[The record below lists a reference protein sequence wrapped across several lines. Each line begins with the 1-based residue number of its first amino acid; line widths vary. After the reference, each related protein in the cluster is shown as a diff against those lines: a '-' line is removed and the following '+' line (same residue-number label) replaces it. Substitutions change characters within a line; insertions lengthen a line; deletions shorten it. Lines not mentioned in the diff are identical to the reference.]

1 MDEFGVGRH
10 LLLTLTPTE
19 QDQGTRLDQYLA
31 AQTDRS
37 RSQVQRLIAE
47 GQVTVHDVELVKAS
61 LRLAGGETIVV
72 QLPPADETPAPA
84 PEPIPLDIVYEDRDV
99 LVIDK
104 PAGLTVHPAAGRE
117 TGTLVNALL
126 ARYPH
131 LEGTDPEGRP
141 GIVHRLDK
149 DTSGLLVV
157 GKSQRAIANLK
168 AQFKTQTVRKS
179 YTTLV
184 VGRLPTA
191 QGLIDAPVGRHPRYR
206 QRMTVRSDGRE
217 ARTRFT
223 VLETLPGYSLVE
235 ARPETGRTHQI
246 RTHLAYIG
254 HPVAGDPVY
263 GPRKDRL
270 GVGRQFLHASGLGFQ
285 HPITGQPLE
294 FASELPDD
302 LQRVLERLRGR
313 T

>member
-1 MDEFGVGRH
+1 MNR
-10 LLLTLTPTE
+10 LTFTSAE
-19 QDQGTRLDQYLA
+19 QDQGTRLDRFLA
-31 AQTDRS
+31 AQTDLS
-37 RSQVQRLIAE
+37 RSQVQRLIAA
-47 GQVTVHDVELVKAS
+47 GQVTVDGQAAKAS
-61 LRLAGGETIVV
+61 LRLAGHETIVV
-72 QLPPADETPAPA
+72 QLPPAAETPSPA
-84 PEPIPLDIVYEDRDV
+84 PESIPLNVVYEDRDV
-99 LVIDK
+99 LIIDK
-104 PAGLTVHPAAGRE
+104 PPGLVIHPAVGHE

-168 AQFKTQTVRKS
+168 AQFKAHSVSKR

-184 VGRLPTA
+184 VGRLPSS
-191 QGLIDAPVGRHPRYR
+191 QGLIDAPVGRHPRWR
-206 QRMTVRSDGRE
+206 QRIAVRSDGRE

-223 VLETLPGYSLVE
+223 LLETLSGYSLVE

-246 RTHLAYIG
+246 RVHFAYIG
-254 HPVAGDPVY
+254 HPVAGDPIY

-285 HPITGQPLE
+285 HPITSQYVE
-294 FASELPDD
+294 FTSELPDD
-302 LQRVLERLRGR
+302 LQSVLSRLRGG

>member
-1 MDEFGVGRH
+1 MDR
-10 LLLTLTPTE
+10 LTFTPTD
-19 QDQGTRLDQYLA
+19 QDQNTRLDRFLA
-31 AQTDRS
+31 AQTDLS

-47 GQVTVHDVELVKAS
+47 GQVTVDSAPTKAS
-61 LRLAGGETIVV
+61 LRLTGRETILV
-72 QLPPADETPAPA
+72 QLPPADEPPSPA
-84 PEPIPLDIVYEDRDV
+84 PEPIPLDAVYEDRDV

-104 PAGLTVHPAAGRE
+104 PAGLVIHPAVGHE

-131 LEGTDPEGRP
+131 LAGTDPEGRP

-149 DTSGLLVV
+149 DTSGLLAV
-157 GKSQRAIANLK
+157 GKTQRAIANLK
-168 AQFKTQTVRKS
+168 AQFKARSVSKC
-179 YTTLV
+179 YTALV
-184 VGRLPTA
+184 VGRLPTV
-191 QGLIDAPVGRHPRYR
+191 QGLIDAPVGRHPRWR
-206 QRMTVRSDGRE
+206 QRMAVRSDGRE

-246 RTHLAYIG
+246 RVHFAYIG

-270 GVGRQFLHASGLGFQ
+270 GLGRQFLHASGLGFR
-285 HPITGQPLE
+285 HPLTGKHLE
-294 FASELPDD
+294 FTSELPED
-302 LQRVLERLRGR
+302 LQSVLDRLREE
-313 T
+313 TL